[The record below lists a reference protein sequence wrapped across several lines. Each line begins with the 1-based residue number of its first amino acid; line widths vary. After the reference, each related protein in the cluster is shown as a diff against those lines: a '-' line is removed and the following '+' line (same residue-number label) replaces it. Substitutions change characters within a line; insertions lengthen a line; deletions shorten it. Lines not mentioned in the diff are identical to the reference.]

1 MDKSRAKRVGASIII
16 FFIIIG
22 LLFFSLCRTVRSQT
36 LSNKIGINTEYA
48 FPTQDTPVGVEVNS
62 AALVENAN
70 FWNGRIVTFTGEA
83 IGERMVRGKMAWIH
97 LNDDAYMG
105 KNIEEGAALGGYNSG
120 QAIRIPANL
129 AQKIL
134 FFGDY
139 KHAGD
144 IVKVTGT
151 FNAVCRDHGGDMDI
165 HASSLEVL
173 RTGHPVSRMLNIFR
187 VILGVLLFIVA
198 GAFYGFRRIALRR

>member
-1 MDKSRAKRVGASIII
+1 MDQSRAKRVRVGVSI

-22 LLFFSLCRTVRSQT
+22 LLFFIFCRTVRSQT
-36 LSNKIGINTEYA
+36 PRNKIGINTEYA
-48 FPTQDTPVGVEVNS
+48 FPTQDTPVGVAVNS

-83 IGERMVRGKMAWIH
+83 VGERMVRGKMAWIH
-97 LNDDAYMG
+97 LNDDAYME

-120 QAIRIPANL
+120 HAIWIPANL
-129 AQKIL
+129 AQKIR

-144 IVKVTGT
+144 IVKVTGI
-151 FNAVCRDHGGDMDI
+151 FNAVCRDHGGDIDI
-165 HASSLEVL
+165 HASSMEVL

-187 VILGVLLFIVA
+187 VIIGVFLFIVT
-198 GAFYGFRRIALRR
+198 GVFYGLRRIALRR